1 MADENGA
8 SEAGEQEQGAE
19 QEQQGQAPDAQQPDK
34 ADQQETAEQTIA
46 RLTRE
51 VESARKEAGKSRV
64 NAKQAA
70 ADEARNAT
78 LSKVLEALGV
88 KADGSK
94 KVSLEDV
101 QAESAKKDSSIAQ
114 MAAENVV
121 LRRAGALG
129 ADADKLLN
137 WSPFTSAVGKLDPG
151 ADDYQT
157 QVDALITEQK
167 ASNPFLATQAVGKS
181 GSEIGGSGP
190 QAITKERFDAMSGEE
205 LNTLYRNDPA
215 TFKRLADL

>member
-1 MADENGA
+1 MAEENG
-8 SEAGEQEQGAE
+8 STEAGEQGAE
-19 QEQQGQAPDAQQPDK
+19 EQDQQGQAPDSQQPDK
-34 ADQQETAEQTIA
+34 ADQQETPEQTIA

-51 VESARKEAGKSRV
+51 VESARKEAGKQRV

-101 QAESAKKDSSIAQ
+101 QAESAKKDATLAQ

-121 LRRAGALG
+121 LRRAATLG

-137 WSPFTSAVGKLDPG
+137 WSPFTSAVGKLDPSS
-151 ADDYQT
+151 DDYQT
-157 QVDALITEQK
+157 QVDQLITEQK
-167 ASNPFLATQAVGKS
+167 TSNPFLATQAVGKS

>member
-8 SEAGEQEQGAE
+8 SEADEQEQGAE
-19 QEQQGQAPDAQQPDK
+19 QEQQGVEQPDK
-34 ADQQETAEQTIA
+34 GDQQETPEQTIA

-101 QAESAKKDSSIAQ
+101 QAESAKKDSSIAK

-137 WSPFTSAVGKLDPG
+137 WSPFTNAVGKLDPA

-157 QVDALITEQK
+157 QVDQLITEQK
-167 ASNPFLATQAVGKS
+167 TSNPFLATQAVGKS

>member
-1 MADENGA
+1 MADENG
-8 SEAGEQEQGAE
+8 STEAGEQEQEQGVE
-19 QEQQGQAPDAQQPDK
+19 QEQQGVEQPDK
-34 ADQQETAEQTIA
+34 GDQQETPEQTIA

-51 VESARKEAGKSRV
+51 VESARKEAGKQRV

-70 ADEARNAT
+70 ADEARNDT
-78 LSKVLEALGV
+78 LSKVLAALGV
-88 KADGSK
+88 EQDGSK
-94 KVSLEDV
+94 KASLEDV
-101 QAESAKKDSSIAQ
+101 QAESAKKDASLAQ
-114 MAAENVV
+114 LAAENLV

-137 WSPFTSAVGKLDPG
+137 WSPFTNAVGKLDPS

-157 QVDALITEQK
+157 QVDQLITEQK
-167 ASNPFLATQAVGKS
+167 TSNPFLATQAVGKS
-181 GSEIGGSGP
+181 GSEIGGSG
-190 QAITKERFDAMSGEE
+190 QAAITKERFDAMSGEE

>member
-8 SEAGEQEQGAE
+8 SEAGEQDQGAE
-19 QEQQGQAPDAQQPDK
+19 QEQQAQDAQQSAQD
-34 ADQQETAEQTIA
+34 DQQETPEQTIA
-46 RLTRE
+46 RLTSE

-70 ADEARNAT
+70 ADEARNDT
-78 LSKVLEALGV
+78 LSKVLAALGV
-88 KADGSK
+88 EQDGSK

-101 QAESAKKDSSIAQ
+101 QAESAKKDASLAQ
-114 MAAENVV
+114 LAAENLV

-137 WSPFTSAVGKLDPG
+137 WSPFTSAVGKLDQSS
-151 ADDYQT
+151 DDYQT

-167 ASNPFLATQAVGKS
+167 TSNPFLATHAVGKS
-181 GSEIGGSGP
+181 GSEIGGSG
-190 QAITKERFDAMSGEE
+190 QTAITKERFDAMSGAE
-205 LNTLYRNDPA
+205 LNQLFNTDPE
-215 TFKRLADL
+215 TFRRLSAD

>member
-8 SEAGEQEQGAE
+8 SEADEQEQGAE
-19 QEQQGQAPDAQQPDK
+19 QQQGVEQPDK
-34 ADQQETAEQTIA
+34 GDQQETPEQTIA

-101 QAESAKKDSSIAQ
+101 QAESAKKDASLAQ
-114 MAAENVV
+114 LAAENLV

-137 WSPFTSAVGKLDPG
+137 WSPFTSAVGKLDPSS
-151 ADDYQT
+151 DDYQT

-190 QAITKERFDAMSGEE
+190 QAITKERFDAMSGAEK
-205 LNTLYRNDPA
+205 NQLYITNPG
-215 TFKRLADL
+215 LYQQLSGN

>member
-1 MADENGA
+1 MAEENG
-8 SEAGEQEQGAE
+8 SVEPGEQAGEEQS
-19 QEQQGQAPDAQQPDK
+19 QQAQAQQPGQD
-34 ADQQETAEQTIA
+34 DQQETPEQTIA

-101 QAESAKKDSSIAQ
+101 QAESAKKDASLAQ
-114 MAAENVV
+114 LAAENLV

-137 WSPFTSAVGKLDPG
+137 WSPFTSAVGKLDPSS
-151 ADDYQT
+151 DDYQT

-190 QAITKERFDAMSGEE
+190 QAITKERFDAMSGAEK
-205 LNTLYRNDPA
+205 NQLYITNPG
-215 TFKRLADL
+215 LYQQLSGN

>member
-1 MADENGA
+1 MADENG
-8 SEAGEQEQGAE
+8 STEAGEQASEEAQP
-19 QEQQGQAPDAQQPDK
+19 GQTPDAQQPDK
-34 ADQQETAEQTIA
+34 GDQQESPEQTIA

-51 VESARKEAGKSRV
+51 VESARKEAGKSRI
-64 NAKQAA
+64 NAKTAA
-70 ADEARNAT
+70 ADEARTAT

-101 QAESAKKDSSIAQ
+101 QAESAKKDASIAQ

-137 WSPFTSAVGKLDPG
+137 WSPFTSAVGKLDPSS
-151 ADDYQT
+151 DDYQT
-157 QVDALITEQK
+157 QVDQLITEQK
-167 ASNPFLATQAVGKS
+167 TSNPFLATQAVGKS

-190 QAITKERFDAMSGEE
+190 QAITKERFDAMSGAER
-205 LNTLYRNDPA
+205 NQLYITNPG
-215 TFKRLADL
+215 LYQQLSGN

>member
-1 MADENGA
+1 MADETSTNE
-8 SEAGEQEQGAE
+8 SDEQEQGAE
-19 QEQQGQAPDAQQPDK
+19 QQQGVEQPDK
-34 ADQQETAEQTIA
+34 GDQQETAEQTIA

-88 KADGSK
+88 QPDGSK

-101 QAESAKKDSSIAQ
+101 QAESAKKDASLAR

-137 WSPFTSAVGKLDPG
+137 WSPFTSAVGKLDPSS
-151 ADDYQT
+151 DDYQT
-157 QVDALITEQK
+157 QVDQLITEQK
-167 ASNPFLATQAVGKS
+167 TSNPFLATQAVGKS

>member
-8 SEAGEQEQGAE
+8 SESGEQASEEA
-19 QEQQGQAPDAQQPDK
+19 QQDQTQDAQQSTQD
-34 ADQQETAEQTIA
+34 DQQETPEQTIA

-51 VESARKEAGKSRV
+51 VESARKEAGKQRV

-101 QAESAKKDSSIAQ
+101 QAESAKKDASLAQ
-114 MAAENVV
+114 LAAENVV
-121 LRRAGALG
+121 LRRAATLG

-157 QVDALITEQK
+157 QVDQLITEQK
-167 ASNPFLATQAVGKS
+167 TSNPFLATQAVGKS